1 MRRYQQAI
9 TAIFVL
15 SGAAG
20 LTYEIVWSRQLVL
33 IFGNTTQAIAAIL
46 TGYFAGMAI
55 GNLIGGRLADR
66 VRSGLR
72 LYAGLE
78 LLLVVVVLV
87 TPVLFTAVRGAYG
100 WAYSLLEED
109 HVLLG
114 ATRFA
119 LALLALAPATIL
131 MGATLPSLTR
141 HLARRA
147 ADLGDV
153 FGRLYAANT
162 LGAVLGAMVAGFFF
176 IEILGLTGSL
186 VAGAIGSA
194 IAGLIALRLAVLEE
208 RAPARATVT
217 DADSRM
223 PQRAITSERGT
234 SVTGALGAHDVRRL
248 ALAVAFVSGLTS
260 LGYQTLW
267 TRLLSSGTGSVSY
280 VFSAILVFF
289 LIGLALG
296 PLIVAVGARRGIPT
310 LPWLGAT
317 QLLIA
322 ALAAVGTVLI
332 ACPSVPRGH
341 LSWFPPR
348 PPSGCRFRSPPG
360 SFSPTTLT
368 WAGTR
373 ARSWR
378 PTRPEWCSGRWP
390 SHSSSCPRWGRRSR

>member
-1 MRRYQQAI
+1 MRRYQPAVI
-9 TAIFVL
+9 AIFVL

-33 IFGNTTQAIAAIL
+33 IFGNTTQAVAAIL

-78 LLLVVVVLV
+78 LLLVLVVLV
-87 TPVLFTAVRGAYG
+87 TPALFTAVRGAYG
-100 WAYSLLEED
+100 WAYSMLEED
-109 HVLLG
+109 HVALG
-114 ATRFA
+114 AVRFA

-141 HLARRA
+141 YLARRA

-153 FGRLYAANT
+153 FGRLYSANT
-162 LGAVLGAMVAGFFF
+162 LGAVLGAFVAGFFLV
-176 IEILGLTGSL
+176 EILGLTGSL
-186 VAGAIGSA
+186 MAGAAGSA
-194 IAGLIALRLAVLEE
+194 IAGLIALALAAKEGMP
-208 RAPARATVT
+208 PARIPASE
-217 DADSRM
+217 ADSHVPPPSAANDAGR
-223 PQRAITSERGT
+223 S
-234 SVTGALGAHDVRRL
+234 STGGLGARDIRRL
-248 ALAVAFVSGLTS
+248 ALVVAFASGLTS

-267 TRLLSSGTGSVSY
+267 TRLLSSGTGSISY

-289 LIGLALG
+289 LVGLALG
-296 PLIVAVGARRGIPT
+296 PLIVAIGTRRGIST

-322 ALAAVGTVLI
+322 ALAAIGTVLI
-332 ACPSVPRGH
+332 ACARSICLSVPRGL
-341 LSWFPPR
+341 LSLSPP
-348 PPSGCRFRSPPG
+348 PLLSASRFRSPPG
-360 SFSPTTLT
+360 SFRPTTLM

-373 ARSWR
+373 GSCSRR
-378 PTRPEWCSGRWP
+378 TRPGSCSGPW
-390 SHSSSCPRWGRRSR
+390 RSRSS